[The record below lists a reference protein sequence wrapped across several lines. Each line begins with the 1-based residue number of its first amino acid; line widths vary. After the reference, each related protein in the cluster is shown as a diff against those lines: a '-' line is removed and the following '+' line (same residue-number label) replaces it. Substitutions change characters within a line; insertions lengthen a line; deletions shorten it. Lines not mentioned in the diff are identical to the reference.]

1 MAHPHSAD
9 GLHPSTHLPTHL
21 PIHSLILAVILAAL
35 ALLVWLLLKDQTALF
50 TPAGLRQA
58 VEHLGHWG
66 PMLYIGTLALSVVI
80 SPIPGAPLV
89 VMGGVMWG
97 PVAGVYAVV
106 GGFAGG
112 LIAYAIA
119 RTLGQAAV
127 QKLTGRSLT
136 LAAEGEDIGTGL
148 VLVSRLLPVLPFG
161 FLSYG
166 WGMANVPARSYA
178 IATLVGMT
186 PPTLLLSYLGENFTA
201 QASGTLVLTA
211 VVLLLLVGL
220 PLLRRGAPLNLQD
233 LIQMR
238 NTLPILVRFH
248 D

>member
-1 MAHPHSAD
+1 MP
-9 GLHPSTHLPTHL
+9 PTVLPK
-21 PIHSLILAVILAAL
+21 IHRLIVAVVITAL

-50 TPAGLRQA
+50 TPAELRQT

-66 PMLYIGTLALSVVI
+66 PTLYMGILALSVII

-89 VMGGVMWG
+89 VMGGVVWG
-97 PVAGVYAVV
+97 PVAGAYSIV

-112 LIAYAIA
+112 LVAYAIG
-119 RTLGQAAV
+119 RTLGQSAV
-127 QKLTGRSLT
+127 QALTGRSLT
-136 LAAEGEDIGTGL
+136 IAAEGEDIGAGL

-178 IATLVGMT
+178 IATLLGMT
-186 PPTLLLSYLGENFTA
+186 PPTLLLSYLGESFTA
-201 QASGTLVLTA
+201 QASGALVLTV

-220 PLLRRGAPLNLQD
+220 PLLLRRGAPLNLQD
-233 LIQMR
+233 LIQTAR
-238 NTLPILVRFH
+238 P
-248 D
+248 DPD